1 MARKPRIEYPG
12 ALYHVIARGNRKEPV
27 FFDRRDKGR
36 FMDKLKEYKEMYDF
50 TLYAYVLMDN
60 HIHLLIETA
69 EVPLS
74 KIMQGILQSHTQWHN
89 RRYETAGHLFQGRYK
104 AILCDQNSYLLA
116 LVRYIHLNPLRAE
129 MPRPWT
135 YYWSSHKA
143 YTGVAVDDFV
153 DTGLVLEQFS
163 RRKRE
168 SVKLY
173 LEFLA
178 QGTQE
183 DGKKYYRVRDQR
195 ILGDEEF
202 YEEAIG
208 KTRERSGTGHILR
221 NKTLTD
227 ICVLVNRAT
236 GVDSED
242 MKGETRSKEAMEARA
257 LFIRL
262 SRMHTLSSVSRIA
275 EFLNRTA
282 GSLAHIERKLT
293 DERFA
298 SLCEIR
304 KSGLP

>member
-27 FFDRRDKGR
+27 FFDRRDKNR
-36 FMDKLKEYKEMYDF
+36 FIEKLRGYKEMYDF
-50 TLYAYVLMDN
+50 ILYAYVLMDN

-129 MPRPWT
+129 MPGPWT
-135 YYWSSHKA
+135 YRWSSHLA
-143 YTGVAVDDFV
+143 YTGTVVDDLV
-153 DTGLVLEQFS
+153 ETSLVLEQFS

-168 SVKLY
+168 SIELY
-173 LEFLA
+173 LEFLG
-178 QGTQE
+178 QGVEE
-183 DGKKYYRVRDQR
+183 DRSRKYYEVRDQR

-202 YEEAIG
+202 YEEVVG
-208 KTRERSGTGHILR
+208 KTGEKRSGKGGILR
-221 NKTLTD
+221 NETLKD
-227 ICVLVNRAT
+227 ISTMVTRLT
-236 GVDSED
+236 GVNTED
-242 MKGETRSKEAMEARA
+242 LRGRARDRETMEARA

-262 SRMHTLSSVSRIA
+262 SKLHTKSLGDEIA
-275 EFLNRTA
+275 RFLERKP
-282 GSLAHIERKLT
+282 GSLTHIERKLT
-293 DERFA
+293 NKQFA
-298 SLCEIR
+298 TLNR
-304 KSGLP
+304 KDRC